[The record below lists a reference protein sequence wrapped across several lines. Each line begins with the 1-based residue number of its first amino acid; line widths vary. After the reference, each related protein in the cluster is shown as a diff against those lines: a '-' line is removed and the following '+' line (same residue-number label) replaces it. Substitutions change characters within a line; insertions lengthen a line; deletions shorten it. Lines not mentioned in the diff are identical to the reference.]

1 MFLEFHFPRIL
12 SLIILVEL
20 FSFSSF
26 AQSGSI
32 KGRILDSKTLEP
44 LPFANVFLNNT
55 TIGTVTDTNG
65 DYLLKNIEQEGTY
78 ELVISF
84 VGYESAKVRVT
95 VGKTELNRGTL
106 RLTPSEIEL
115 NTVEVKGS
123 RDKEWEKQMKRF
135 KKIFL
140 GEDKAAEESTI
151 ANPWVIDF
159 PEFEDA
165 NVFIAKASAP
175 IEIENKALG
184 YKIFFYLAHFA
195 ADSKGYIIQGNA
207 RFSEMPTNDEAQR
220 LQWETNRSLSYL
232 HSNHHLFKAIIEH
245 RIQGAG
251 FRLYTDRPGFEK
263 TNFRAPYFYPEL
275 ERSVMPYDTSNIVT
289 PDKQKD
295 VYRISLKGRV
305 EVHYY
310 KEKAAVRTYR
320 DVAYPVSW
328 IKADKNYVLVNKQ
341 GYELNPADV
350 VISGEMS
357 TDRVARM
364 LPIDY
369 KPNLI
374 PKISEEISLSH
385 FQENIYVH
393 TDKPYYYPGE
403 AMWFKGYINYGT
415 LLWRDSLSRTVYVE
429 LINPKDKIIKAK
441 TLKIDSGFFHNDF
454 LLPDTLTAGAY
465 HLRAYTNFSRNFGD
479 SVLYVKPV
487 PVLHIT
493 NKVNLKP
500 EKEIATEN
508 NSITIVTDKPKY
520 KVRDQITLTLKLR
533 NEEDEP
539 LGSILSVAVTDELQV
554 VPINISKNIVQA
566 FPLKNIQAKSSFYTL
581 PFFIEYGIGFSGRF
595 LNDEGRPTKA
605 NLTVLQLNPR
615 NLTITQSDEQGLWS
629 VNDLIFYDT
638 AKFVIQSTNEKG
650 KVYGKAILLPRD
662 IPTMNFQHEK
672 YQLNLVDAG
681 KAQRHFLEF
690 EIPKDSLLLQ
700 EAVVHDKKLIEEKDV
715 RSYGK
720 PDYVIKGKDINTT
733 FGNLLFTLPGKFPG
747 LIVRQT
753 TDVGGDTRWVIYK
766 QGATSMKYQREVLVT
781 LNDVAI
787 SGSYPAD
794 IIANINPTT
803 IESIAFTSRTNPLY
817 GSQGAFGIL
826 SFYTKKGIADDGA
839 KDPKNF
845 YALKIQGYS
854 TSNKFRSP
862 DYENSGA
869 KDTKID
875 YRSTLYWNPNVKTD
889 PRTGTATFSF
899 FASDLSGRYHVVVEG
914 VTEKG
919 EPVRKEYYI
928 DVDRN

>member
-1 MFLEFHFPRIL
+1 MFLRFRSTIL
-12 SLIILVEL
+12 CLIVLIGLS
-20 FSFSSF
+20 SFSSL

-32 KGRILDSKTLEP
+32 KGRVIDSKTLEP

-65 DYLLKNIEQEGTY
+65 DYLLRNIEQEGTY

-84 VGYESAKVRVT
+84 VGYESAKVKVN

-123 RDKEWEKQMKRF
+123 RDKEWEKEMKRF

-140 GEDKAAEESTI
+140 GEDKAAEESSI

-159 PEFEDA
+159 PEFDDPG
-165 NVFIAKASAP
+165 VFIAKASAP

-207 RFSEMPTNDEAQR
+207 RFSEIPTNDEVQR

-232 HSNHHLFKAIIEH
+232 HSSHHLFKAIIEH

-275 ERSVMPYDTSNIVT
+275 ERSVMLYDTINMVT

-305 EVHYY
+305 EVHYNQ
-310 KEKAAVRTYR
+310 EKAAVRTYR

-328 IKADKNYVLVNKQ
+328 IKADRNYVLVNKH

-350 VISGEMS
+350 VISGAMS

-374 PKISEEISLSH
+374 PKISEEVSLSH

-415 LLWRDSLSRTVYVE
+415 PLWRDSLSRTVYVE
-429 LINPKDKIIKAK
+429 LINPKDKVIKSK
-441 TLKIDSGFFHNDF
+441 ILKIDSGVFHNDF
-454 LLPDTLTAGAY
+454 LLPDTLTAGSY
-465 HLRAYTNFSRNFGD
+465 YLRAYTNFSRNFGD
-479 SVLYVKPV
+479 SVLYAKPI
-487 PVLHIT
+487 PLLQMT
-493 NKVNLKP
+493 DKVNSKD
-500 EKEIATEN
+500 EKTTIEKN
-508 NSITIVTDKPKY
+508 NIVSITTDKAKYKPREKITVHLTVKNEEGQPIGSNLSVSVTDS
-520 KVRDQITLTLKLR
+520 T
-533 NEEDEP
+533 
-539 LGSILSVAVTDELQV
+539 QV
-554 VPINISKNIVQA
+554 VPVTTSSTIFEG
-566 FPLKNIQAKSSFYTL
+566 FPLKEIQAKSSFYTL

-595 LNDEGRPTKA
+595 LNNEGQPVKA

-615 NLTITQSDEQGLWS
+615 NLMITQSNEQGLWA
-629 VNDLIFYDT
+629 VNDLNYYDT
-638 AKFVIQSTNEKG
+638 AKFTIQSINEKG
-650 KVYGKAILLPRD
+650 KLYGKTELIPRD
-662 IPTMNFQHEK
+662 IPTMNFKHPK
-672 YQLNLVDAG
+672 YQLHVVDAG
-681 KAQRHFLEF
+681 KAQRPLLEF
-690 EIPKDSLLLQ
+690 EISKDSRLLQ
-700 EAVVHDKKLIEEKDV
+700 EAIVNDKKLIEGKEV
-715 RSYGK
+715 SSYGK

-753 TDVGGDTRWVIYK
+753 TDVGGDTRWVLYK
-766 QGATSMKYQREVLVT
+766 QGATSVKYQREVLVT

-787 SGSYPAD
+787 SGSNPAD
-794 IIANINPTT
+794 IIATMDPAT

-826 SFYTKKGIADDGA
+826 SFYTKKGITNDGA
-839 KDPKNF
+839 KEAKNF
-845 YALKIQGYS
+845 KTLNVQGYS
-854 TSNKFRSP
+854 ASHQFPAP
-862 DYENSGA
+862 DYEHPEAN
-869 KDTKID
+869 DTKAD
-875 YRSTLYWNPNVKTD
+875 YRSTLYWNPDMKTD
-889 PRTGTATFSF
+889 SRTGTVTFSF
-899 FASDLSGRYHVVVEG
+899 FASDLSGRYHIVVEG
-914 VTEKG
+914 VDLSG
-919 EPVRKEYYI
+919 EPLRGEY
-928 DVDRN
+928 DVTIEN